1 MKNIVV
7 AYDKAGVIGRDGEL
21 PWTGKL
27 PADMKRFRDLTMGES
42 IIMGR
47 KTFESLPDHFRP
59 LPGRQNIVLSLGE
72 VAGTGFQIARSLEEA
87 YELAEYEEVHV
98 IGGGQIYTAALASV
112 DRIYATEID
121 TLVEGGDTHFPPVH
135 SNEWHETAR
144 ESFEADD
151 KNKCGYSFVTY
162 LRNHP
167 ID

>member
-7 AYDKAGVIGRDGEL
+7 AYDKAGVIGRNGEL
-21 PWTGKL
+21 PWAGKL

-47 KTFESLPDHFRP
+47 KTFESLPERFRP

-87 YELAEYEEVHV
+87 YALAEHDEVHI
-98 IGGGQIYTAALASV
+98 IGGGQIYTAALPTV
-112 DRIYATEID
+112 DRIFATEID
-121 TLVEGGDTHFPPVH
+121 TTVEGGDTYFPTMH

-144 ESFEADD
+144 EDFSADE
-151 KNKCGYSFVTY
+151 KNGFGYSFVTY

>member
-7 AYDKAGVIGRDGEL
+7 AYDKGGAIGKNGEL
-21 PWTGKL
+21 PWVGKL
-27 PADMKRFRDLTMGES
+27 PADMKRFRDLTTGES

-47 KTFESLPDHFRP
+47 KTFESLPERFRP

-87 YELAEYEEVHV
+87 YALAEHEEVNV
-98 IGGGQIYTAALASV
+98 IGGGQIYNAALPSI
-112 DRIYATEID
+112 DRIYATEINTVVSD
-121 TLVEGGDTHFPPVH
+121 GDTYFPPMH
-135 SNEWHETAR
+135 SNEWHETER
-144 ESFEADD
+144 EDFVADK
-151 KNKCGYSFVTY
+151 KNVFNYSFVTY

>member
-7 AYDKAGVIGRDGEL
+7 AYDKSGVIGRNGEL
-21 PWTGKL
+21 PWAGHL

-47 KTFESLPDHFRP
+47 KTFESLPERFRP

-87 YELAEYEEVHV
+87 YALAEHEEVHV
-98 IGGGQIYTAALASV
+98 IGGGQIYAAAIPSA
-112 DRIYATEID
+112 DRIFATEID
-121 TLVEGGDTHFPPVH
+121 TDVENGDTYFPTMHV
-135 SNEWHETAR
+135 NEWHETER
-144 ESFEADD
+144 EDFKANE
-151 KNKCGYSFVTY
+151 KNTFNYSFVTY